1 MLSLNT
7 SCYIMKFLHV
17 KHTVYVDVNEKA
29 VIVRI
34 LSAQKSR
41 DIWLED
47 TLSTGV
53 SSLCSICSVGEAQAS
68 TVVINVSYGGEYN
81 QWWLLLPAK
90 NNSKVAKWRILYQQ
104 GLACLFQNND
114 PNANDLKNNPCSDN
128 RNKGSLIHG
137 VIKSLFL
144 WRKNNMESAGWL
156 HCLLSGFIG

>member
-17 KHTVYVDVNEKA
+17 KHTVYVDVNERA

-47 TLSTGV
+47 TLSTGL
-53 SSLCSICSVGEAQAS
+53 SSLCSICFVGEAQAS

-81 QWWLLLPAK
+81 QW
-90 NNSKVAKWRILYQQ
+90 
-104 GLACLFQNND
+104 
-114 PNANDLKNNPCSDN
+114 
-128 RNKGSLIHG
+128 
-137 VIKSLFL
+137 
-144 WRKNNMESAGWL
+144 
-156 HCLLSGFIG
+156 